1 MICQN
6 NATYDKMKQYERI
19 RMNNYYE
26 SCLEVIR
33 QCIADEN
40 HAEALT
46 LLDQELSMPFIPQP
60 YDQVFRDLRDNL
72 RIDRNPKARYFES
85 MEEVFDAL
93 KGNDALKQKALIS
106 LERMNLRAVLN
117 DLEDIMRDKLIDDW
131 LKKQL
136 VFYLMEQN
144 IDVSID
150 VRLNH
155 KMYTLEIRKLKNP
168 IGSEAYLQTVA
179 SLRDML
185 ESVNPSLLM
194 LCIDELDQKVLE
206 AFPEEAQ
213 NIDAQSILDTVNR
226 YLNQ

>member
-1 MICQN
+1 M
-6 NATYDKMKQYERI
+6 
-19 RMNNYYE
+19 
-26 SCLEVIR
+26 
-33 QCIADEN
+33 
-40 HAEALT
+40 
-46 LLDQELSMPFIPQP
+46 
-60 YDQVFRDLRDNL
+60 
-72 RIDRNPKARYFES
+72 
-85 MEEVFDAL
+85 

-155 KMYTLEIRKLKNP
+155 KMYTLEIRKLENP